1 MMILHPFHISST
13 GTDFPEKMNNP
24 FDYEPHPLCIQ
35 ICKEL
40 QTYLENKKEW
50 REEIDRGKMFGV
62 LIVEKPSDIH
72 EGRQLG
78 YLAAYSGQI
87 GGRSDWDDFV
97 PAVFDYL
104 QPDGYFKTH
113 EAEITHINESVLRL
127 EKDERMQKARTL
139 IADLLTQR
147 QQTIAGFQE
156 KMKEKKV
163 QRDLRRKQGNL
174 SAEEEQ
180 AMTKESQFMKAELRR
195 LKKSLAEKTTL
206 ETEYEDYQN
215 NISRQI
221 GRAHV

>member
-1 MMILHPFHISST
+1 MILHPFHISST

-50 REEIDRGKMFGV
+50 REEIDRGKMFGI
-62 LIVEKPSDIH
+62 LIVE
-72 EGRQLG
+72 GG

-113 EAEITHINESVLRL
+113 EAEITHINESILRL
-127 EKDERMQKARTL
+127 EKDERMQKAQTL
-139 IADLLTQR
+139 IADLLAQR
-147 QQTIAGFQE
+147 QQAIAGFQE
-156 KMKEKKV
+156 KMKEKTTFSEIKNCV
-163 QRDLRRKQGNL
+163 R
-174 SAEEEQ
+174 S
-180 AMTKESQFMKAELRR
+180 
-195 LKKSLAEKTTL
+195 TL
-206 ETEYEDYQN
+206 EPFLYKKTHRNPIVIPVILNSKQTMEELQKNRKN
-215 NISRQI
+215 NFHARKP
-221 GRAHV
+221 RATKAS

>member
-50 REEIDRGKMFGV
+50 REEIDRGKMFGI

-113 EAEITHINESVLRL
+113 EAEITHINESILRL

-139 IADLLTQR
+139 IADLLPAPTSHSRFSGKDERKEGPKGSPTKTGQSLCRRGTGDDQRKPIHEGRTAPTQEITCR
-147 QQTIAGFQE
+147 EDNI
-156 KMKEKKV
+156 
-163 QRDLRRKQGNL
+163 RDGI
-174 SAEEEQ
+174 
-180 AMTKESQFMKAELRR
+180 RR
-195 LKKSLAEKTTL
+195 LSEQYFQT
-206 ETEYEDYQN
+206 
-215 NISRQI
+215 
-221 GRAHV
+221 

>member
-1 MMILHPFHISST
+1 MILHPFHISST

-97 PAVFDYL
+97 PAVFD
-104 QPDGYFKTH
+104 
-113 EAEITHINESVLRL
+113 SR
-127 EKDERMQKARTL
+127 
-139 IADLLTQR
+139 
-147 QQTIAGFQE
+147 GFCHHPIHHRNNFIKE
-156 KMKEKKV
+156 NKIIKEK
-163 QRDLRRKQGNL
+163 
-174 SAEEEQ
+174 
-180 AMTKESQFMKAELRR
+180 T
-195 LKKSLAEKTTL
+195 
-206 ETEYEDYQN
+206 
-215 NISRQI
+215 
-221 GRAHV
+221 